1 MTAKHRRNLFW
12 VIVAITALLLTA
24 CNPIPADP
32 DMLTS
37 VPAPLPAPE
46 REPMQASLHDFA
58 FVMADVEVGEIEP
71 ELYADAIL
79 KLRDCMESEPIE
91 GVDGPYTPG
100 QKAAIQ
106 WIGIV
111 TAISYYA
118 FEEDLDL
125 GAPTIYNSLVAFT
138 ESCLDE

>member
-1 MTAKHRRNLFW
+1 MTAKHRTLFW

-24 CNPIPADP
+24 CNPIPEDP

-58 FVMADVEVGEIEP
+58 FGLAEIEPGGIEP

-79 KLRDCMESEPIE
+79 ELLDCMEGEPFE
-91 GVDGPYTPG
+91 GVDDPYTPG

-106 WIGIV
+106 WIGILTV
-111 TAISYYA
+111 IAYNA
-118 FEEDLDL
+118 FEEDLDPD
-125 GAPTIYNSLVAFT
+125 APNFYNSLVGFK
-138 ESCLDE
+138 ESCMAE

>member
-1 MTAKHRRNLFW
+1 MTAKHRNLFW

-37 VPAPLPAPE
+37 VPPPLPAPE

-58 FVMADVEVGEIEP
+58 FIMAEIEGGEFEP
-71 ELYADAIL
+71 EHYADAVLEI
-79 KLRDCMESEPIE
+79 RECMEGEPVE
-91 GVDGPYTPG
+91 GMDSPYTPG
-100 QKAAIQ
+100 QDAARQ
-106 WIGIV
+106 WIAIL

>member
-1 MTAKHRRNLFW
+1 MTAKHRTLFW

-37 VPAPLPAPE
+37 VPVPLPAPE

-58 FVMADVEVGEIEP
+58 FVMAEIETGGIEP
-71 ELYADAIL
+71 ELYEDAIL
-79 KLRDCMESEPIE
+79 ELRACMEGEPIE
-91 GVDGPYTPG
+91 GVDDPYTPG
-100 QKAAIQ
+100 QKAARQ
-106 WIGIV
+106 WIAILTV
-111 TAISYYA
+111 ISYYSLD
-118 FEEDLDL
+118 EDLDRR
-125 GAPTIYNSLVAFT
+125 APNIYNSLVAFT

>member
-1 MTAKHRRNLFW
+1 MTARHRNIPW

-24 CNPIPADP
+24 CNPIPAHP
-32 DMLTS
+32 DMLTR

-58 FVMADVEVGEIEP
+58 FVMAEIEVGEFEP
-71 ELYADAIL
+71 EHYADAIL
-79 KLRDCMESEPIE
+79 KLLDCMESEPIE

-106 WIGIV
+106 WIAIL

>member
-1 MTAKHRRNLFW
+1 M
-12 VIVAITALLLTA
+12 IVAIAALLLTA

-58 FVMADVEVGEIEP
+58 FVMAEIEVGEIEP

-106 WIGIV
+106 WIGIL
-111 TAISYYA
+111 TAISYYV

>member
-1 MTAKHRRNLFW
+1 MTAKHRNRFW
-12 VIVAITALLLTA
+12 VIVSITALLLTA

>member
-1 MTAKHRRNLFW
+1 MTAKHRNLFW

-58 FVMADVEVGEIEP
+58 FIMAEIEGGEFEP
-71 ELYADAIL
+71 EHYADAVLEI
-79 KLRDCMESEPIE
+79 RECMEGEPVE
-91 GVDGPYTPG
+91 GMDSPYTPG
-100 QKAAIQ
+100 QDAARQ
-106 WIGIV
+106 WI
-111 TAISYYA
+111 AILTLVVYYTLD
-118 FEEDLDL
+118 EDLDPR
-125 GAPTIYNSLVAFT
+125 APNIYNSLLELT

>member
-1 MTAKHRRNLFW
+1 MTAKHRNRFW
-12 VIVAITALLLTA
+12 VIVAIAALLLTA

-32 DMLTS
+32 DMLAG

-71 ELYADAIL
+71 ELYAVAIL